1 MNNQYEYKTTFEFFV
16 SRVKKNLSIVM
27 SVDYTHPKFIQNCA
41 SNPALFSKC
50 NIIWCEGWNKEALL
64 TVARNELTDM
74 SAQIGK
80 SFDQIIASVLII
92 HGSAQTLGASPL
104 AFMNLLHAFKQIFNK
119 IVQTSGGQSKHLLA
133 GLEKLEEARTTVD
146 ELSRDAAAQKIQL
159 NHSKA
164 EANAALVEITKSM
177 EQKAERKQEVEA
189 LSAKCAED

>member
-92 HGSAQTLGASPL
+92 HGSA
-104 AFMNLLHAFKQIFNK
+104 
-119 IVQTSGGQSKHLLA
+119 
-133 GLEKLEEARTTVD
+133 
-146 ELSRDAAAQKIQL
+146 
-159 NHSKA
+159 
-164 EANAALVEITKSM
+164 
-177 EQKAERKQEVEA
+177 
-189 LSAKCAED
+189 